1 MIKFLLIVFFFFL
14 GIYYVLI
21 LPFKSKR
28 NLNQNKTSRKRAP
41 NSNVDIEYD
50 PADKKTGSKKGFN
63 DGDYI
68 DYEEV
73 K

>member
-1 MIKFLLIVFFFFL
+1 MIKFLAIVFFFFL
-14 GIYYVLI
+14 GIYYILI
-21 LPFKSKR
+21 LPFKSKS
-28 NLNQNKTSRKRAP
+28 NLNQNKSSKKRAP
-41 NSNVDIEYD
+41 DSNVDIDYVPD
-50 PADKKTGSKKGFN
+50 DNKTGSRKGFN